1 MTAPLTLRD
10 DLREFERLLSALID
24 ADRESELLGAAPGC
38 SPAEA
43 EVARK
48 KWLDAHGALL
58 AEVRELRAPP
68 EASPAT
74 ARELGSDLCVECKH
88 PIHWHAPSRPGCK
101 GPKPCACGLTRG
113 EAHGR
118 AAAPAPA
125 SPAAPLEN
133 VPHDWKE
140 NTGLNLVCKRCGL
153 DLAHLADKK
162 HPLVC
167 DAASPQDNAEKE
179 TP

>member
-125 SPAAPLEN
+125 SPAAPRGEPL
-133 VPHDWKE
+133 DAI
-140 NTGLNLVCKRCGL
+140 LARCQTVGERAMAL
-153 DLAHLADKK
+153 TAW
-162 HPLVC
+162 
-167 DAASPQDNAEKE
+167 DAARASPAPRAPADATRKE
-179 TP
+179 E